1 MDRGKKGSPD
11 PGGSKNSARTF
22 LKVSGP
28 SCDHRQDDR
37 FSDGEDTGE
46 RNFGLKISSL
56 LVGDTSGSNPV
67 ESSSVRGRKSEKS
80 TTVQPSVSMECVSR
94 NIAIEKDVFLQPGG
108 TKIEAQALRPTAS
121 GSRSSVMGP
130 SNSNVV
136 PVTESSTPAL
146 HPRKFLSKSMEDLHV
161 NFDCKVSPSVPP
173 MDSETN
179 WPVLKIP
186 LRPVEK
192 TPRADCKL
200 FGLIPSKGK
209 KSEAFI
215 YQETGVAKSK
225 MAANVNSHRE
235 TSPETSPVI
244 RSISDRFSS
253 NFLQEAKNTGHGEG
267 PTEISASQV
276 QSISGAKHIPGSE
289 KSKMATNVNSHRE
302 TSPRL
307 RIQATRKVPEK
318 ISALQVQS
326 ISSTKQNS
334 GSEKSKMAANGYSHR
349 EPSFTNSTV
358 SDGFSSNFV
367 QENEDTVC
375 KKVPICTDE
384 TSVDPPTPAAQP
396 SSTEAL
402 EMEVSPNP
410 VALDQISYHD
420 VHTGS
425 SGGLYT
431 S

>member
-80 TTVQPSVSMECVSR
+80 TTVQPSVSMECVSA

-235 TSPETSPVI
+235 TSPVS

-302 TSPRL
+302 TSPVSR
-307 RIQATRKVPEK
+307 
-318 ISALQVQS
+318 S
-326 ISSTKQNS
+326 ISD
-334 GSEKSKMAANGYSHR
+334 R
-349 EPSFTNSTV
+349 
-358 SDGFSSNFV
+358 FSSIVLQEAKNTGHKEGPIKNF
-367 QENEDTVC
+367 
-375 KKVPICTDE
+375 
-384 TSVDPPTPAAQP
+384 SPPGAVNFEHQAKFR
-396 SSTEAL
+396 
-402 EMEVSPNP
+402 V
-410 VALDQISYHD
+410 
-420 VHTGS
+420 
-425 SGGLYT
+425 
-431 S
+431 